1 MGWSF
6 VAVAVGAGL
15 GALLRWGLGVRFN
28 ALFSTLPPGTLMANL
43 IGGYIVGLA
52 LAFFSQLPGLSSEW
66 RLLVVTGFC
75 GGLTTFSTFSAEVLT
90 LLQQGRIVWGVTAI
104 GVHVIG
110 SLLMTLLG
118 ALSGQW
124 LMNR

>member
-1 MGWSF
+1 MGWSV

-28 ALFSTLPPGTLMANL
+28 GLLATLPPGTLLANL

-52 LAFFSQLPGLSSEW
+52 LVFFSQLPGLSSEW

-75 GGLTTFSTFSAEVLT
+75 GGLTTFSTFSAEVMT

-104 GVHVIG
+104 AVHVIG

-118 ALSGQW
+118 ALTGQW
-124 LMNR
+124 LLNR